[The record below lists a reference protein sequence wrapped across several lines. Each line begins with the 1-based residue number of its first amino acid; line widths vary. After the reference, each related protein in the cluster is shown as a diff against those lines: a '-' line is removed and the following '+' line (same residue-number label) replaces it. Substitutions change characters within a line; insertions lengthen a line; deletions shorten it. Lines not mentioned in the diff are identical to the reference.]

1 WQMQAANRMRDIN
14 KSVLPT
20 PYKSQSNCTTFV
32 TASGVLHESLCCEAM
47 AMKLICGCQPQQP
60 PDVFHTCEV
69 SEVYKIQCGAPSI
82 SAEEC
87 NVINCCFDGRMCYYG
102 KSVTL
107 QCTKDA
113 QFILVVARDA
123 TIPNL
128 DLETISFLGNDPS
141 CSPMG
146 TSSAFAIYQFPVTA
160 CGTFMS
166 EELGVITYENRMF
179 SSFEV
184 AIGPKGV
191 ITRDTSFELLVKCR
205 YIGTS
210 VEALVIE
217 VGLVPP
223 PPQVAA
229 PGPLRVD
236 LRLGNGQCFNKGCV
250 EEEVAYSSFY
260 QEADYPVTK
269 ALRDPLYVEVRIL
282 ERSDPNIFL
291 TLGRCWATCDPY
303 PHSLPQ
309 WDLLIDGC
317 PYRDDRYQT
326 ALVAVGQSLDV
337 MNPSHYSRFV
347 FKMFTFVSTGNFNP
361 SKGGAATPE
370 NFTPLREKVYIHCNA
385 DVCQPSLGNNC
396 QPRCFRKS
404 KCIVVPD
411 IRGCSRQ

>member
-1 WQMQAANRMRDIN
+1 MSCHNHGAEIQKSTLEHQCPLRQQDTFRGNSCSRNGISQLKRHLWLGNRLGNFRI
-14 KSVLPT
+14 
-20 PYKSQSNCTTFV
+20 
-32 TASGVLHESLCCEAM
+32 
-47 AMKLICGCQPQQP
+47 P
-60 PDVFHTCEV
+60 P
-69 SEVYKIQCGAPSI
+69 
-82 SAEEC
+82 
-87 NVINCCFDGRMCYYG
+87 
-102 KSVTL
+102 VTL

-396 QPRCFRKS
+396 QPRCFRKRRDLS
-404 KCIVVPD
+404 ATIQKGREESTVVSSPEIVFV
-411 IRGCSRQ
+411 Q